1 MLGEFLRK
9 LAVALESTGVPYML
23 TGSLAS
29 SLYGVPRATNDID
42 FVIAPTRAQLLDL
55 LQFLKRLGLLV
66 QDEQAL
72 SALRHGTMFN
82 VIDFQNSWKVDF
94 IVRKNR
100 EFSHAEFDRRQT
112 HEVEGIRLT
121 LATPEDV
128 IIAKLEWAQSS
139 GSERQIDDAAGILS
153 LQRNRLNVP
162 YIETWV
168 RKLHLDDQWAA
179 ARQRAGG
186 VT

>member
-1 MLGEFLRK
+1 MLAEFLSK

-42 FVIAPTRAQLLDL
+42 LVIAPTRAQLLQL

-66 QDEQAL
+66 QDEPAL

-82 VIDFQNSWKVDF
+82 VIDFQHSWKVDF
-94 IVRKNR
+94 IV
-100 EFSHAEFDRRQT
+100 
-112 HEVEGIRLT
+112 EGVRLT

-128 IIAKLEWAQSS
+128 
-139 GSERQIDDAAGILS
+139 
-153 LQRNRLNVP
+153 
-162 YIETWV
+162 
-168 RKLHLDDQWAA
+168 
-179 ARQRAGG
+179 
-186 VT
+186 